1 MLGAADAPLQWI
13 THQVQG
19 PENTVAEEY
28 CADEQ
33 HGQVSDAEQLH

>member
-13 THQVQG
+13 THKVQG
-19 PENTVAEEY
+19 PEYTVAEEY
-28 CADEQ
+28 RADEQ

>member
-19 PENTVAEEY
+19 PEKTVAEEY
-28 CADEQ
+28 YADEQ
-33 HGQVSDAEQLH
+33 HGHLSHAEQLH